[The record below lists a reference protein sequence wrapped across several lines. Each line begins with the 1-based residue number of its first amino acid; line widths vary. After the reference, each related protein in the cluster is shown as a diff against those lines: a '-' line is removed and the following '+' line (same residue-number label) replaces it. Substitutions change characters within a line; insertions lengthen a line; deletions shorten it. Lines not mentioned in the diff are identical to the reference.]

1 MTARAILRAVAA
13 LSLTFALATA
23 PAEASNK
30 RRASEKAG
38 RCAAA
43 HAMAKKA
50 LKAKTAADA
59 GFVVLPHPSGKVA
72 ISPRDSDGKYT
83 RTVVVKAGGSYTQ
96 LLDAQ
101 GAVIDT
107 YSDGVPESAIL

>member
-1 MTARAILRAVAA
+1 MTARAILRACAA

-43 HAMAKKA
+43 HAMAKKGLKGLWNHSPIFANDLAA
-50 LKAKTAADA
+50 L
-59 GFVVLPHPSGKVA
+59 
-72 ISPRDSDGKYT
+72 RW
-83 RTVVVKAGGSYTQ
+83 
-96 LLDAQ
+96 
-101 GAVIDT
+101 
-107 YSDGVPESAIL
+107 E